1 MISAKLNGLTPSK
14 FVQQQMIRLGQLS
27 TDACCEK
34 ADECQRTNWLLKA
47 TLERQL
53 PPNVRAVMAN
63 VKYDGQEYLNTVDK
77 VLANVQSGTASAA
90 ASLEMAVSAM
100 EAAGVDRSL
109 IAAVRENRNRK
120 GRKANGQQNRG
131 ASDKTRKCKR
141 GSCPDRHKP
150 LCKCPEDAKVKKD
163 EAAAVA
169 DNLDD

>member
-63 VKYDGQEYLNTVDK
+63 IKFDGQETSTQSTKYRPMYSQAPLARQHHSSRPSPPWEQRESTVD
-77 VLANVQSGTASAA
+77 
-90 ASLEMAVSAM
+90 
-100 EAAGVDRSL
+100 
-109 IAAVRENRNRK
+109 
-120 GRKANGQQNRG
+120 
-131 ASDKTRKCKR
+131 
-141 GSCPDRHKP
+141 
-150 LCKCPEDAKVKKD
+150 
-163 EAAAVA
+163 
-169 DNLDD
+169 